1 MAKYLWKEEHC
12 DIKFIQKLQRE
23 HGLTVNCFT
32 SVPFADIESSEE
44 LNSAFNY
51 LGVNPEND
59 SGVGPDLHKDK

>member
-1 MAKYLWKEEHC
+1 M
-12 DIKFIQKLQRE
+12 
-23 HGLTVNCFT
+23 
-32 SVPFADIESSEE
+32 PFADIESLEE